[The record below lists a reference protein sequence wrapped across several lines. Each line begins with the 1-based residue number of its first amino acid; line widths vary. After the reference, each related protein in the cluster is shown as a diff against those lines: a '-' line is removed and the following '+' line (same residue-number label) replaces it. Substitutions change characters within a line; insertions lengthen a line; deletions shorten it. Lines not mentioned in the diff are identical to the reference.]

1 MSPAGHR
8 DSPGQNQKCPV
19 FAVTSE
25 GTEDRDI
32 GTPPYRGVPLSR
44 CPGNRASWEHDQEA
58 FDFEERAAI
67 REYDGGLPRAAAERL
82 ASMDLINHRRRAA

>member
-1 MSPAGHR
+1 MSPSGQR
-8 DSPGQNQKCPV
+8 DKPGQNRIYPAV
-19 FAVTSE
+19 AVTFD
-25 GTEDRDI
+25 GTEDRDN
-32 GTPPYRGVPLSR
+32 GTPPLRGVPLSR

>member
-1 MSPAGHR
+1 MR
-8 DSPGQNQKCPV
+8 GQNVKCPRV
-19 FAVTSE
+19 PANFE
-25 GTEDRDI
+25 GTEDGDI
-32 GTPPYRGVPLSR
+32 GTPPLRGVPVSP
-44 CPGNRASWEHDQEA
+44 CPQKPQSWETDQEA

>member
-1 MSPAGHR
+1 MGWYAPPIGASHPSHPSR
-8 DSPGQNQKCPV
+8 QDTHPG
-19 FAVTSE
+19 
-25 GTEDRDI
+25 
-32 GTPPYRGVPLSR
+32 
-44 CPGNRASWEHDQEA
+44 PGIPSWEHDQEA